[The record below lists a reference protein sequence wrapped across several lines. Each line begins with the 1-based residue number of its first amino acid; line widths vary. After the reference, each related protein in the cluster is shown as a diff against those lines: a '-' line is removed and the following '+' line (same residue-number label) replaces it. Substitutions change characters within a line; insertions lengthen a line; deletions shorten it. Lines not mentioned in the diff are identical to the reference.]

1 MTCTQVTTATGRS
14 PLTLTNRVAGFAG
27 QAWRT
32 YWNWRARQATVQIL
46 RSLDVRTL
54 RDIGLSPSELES
66 VVYGRPGER
75 RRRYYDGWR
84 LRGGV

>member
-1 MTCTQVTTATGRS
+1 MTCTQLTTTADRV
-14 PLTLTNRVAGFAG
+14 PVTLASRVAGYAG

-46 RSLDVRTL
+46 RSLDARTL
-54 RDIGLSPSELES
+54 RDIGLSPSEIEL

-75 RRRYYDGWR
+75 RRRYYEGWR